1 MNGNIFVSHKVF
13 GSYTASE
20 LLKETTLEKACHS
33 DDPDCVASFDGN
45 CIAPNPR
52 YFVIQFGKCNNVS

>member
-20 LLKETTLEKACHS
+20 LLKKTTLEKARNPNDRHCM
-33 DDPDCVASFDGN
+33 DPCDCNHVP
-45 CIAPNPR
+45 PNPR

>member
-20 LLKETTLEKACHS
+20 LLKETTLEKVGS
-33 DDPDCVASFDGN
+33 LDDPHCLASFDGN
-45 CIAPNPR
+45 CIAPNTR
-52 YFVIQFGKCNNVS
+52 YYVIQFGKCNNVS